1 MPTPC
6 EYTLAE
12 KPCIEGLQALGYSW
26 LPPSK
31 NELARDGLNQV
42 LLRDEF
48 VTAISEI
55 NCIDEETARTVY
67 LDMLNITDNQK
78 WLSLLR
84 SNYSRHIPGSSTKQT
99 IHLIDFQ
106 NVSRNRFTVTNQLFV
121 KAQNSRKPDVVVYVN
136 GIPLIVIEAKSPV
149 TAGDKASQGFEQIKQ
164 YERDIPR
171 LFYSNLFSVITDG
184 VRTLFGTT
192 GAPSEFWSAWKD
204 SWPRRDEDFRSE
216 LDRALYCLLEPSRLL
231 DILAH
236 FIVFETRSGKTIKK
250 MCRYQQYRAVN
261 KIVQRIVDKKHRRGL
276 IWHTQGSGKS
286 LTMVFAALK
295 LKSHR
300 TITDPALA
308 SPNILVLTDRIDLDV
323 QISKTFAAC
332 GIPNP
337 RQMQSVKDL
346 HSYVH
351 SGTVGLTLLST
362 IFKFDGSRK
371 PVENSSNWIVLV
383 DECHRTQEKDLG
395 AYLRATLPDAWFFGF
410 TGTPIKKNDFN
421 TYANFGVQGEGYL
434 DKYSIDDAVA
444 DGATVP
450 VRYTSR
456 KAEWQ
461 VDEKHLDMQFDNW
474 FSNLSVEKLE
484 ELKQKGVT
492 VSILAKHPKRI
503 KTISEDIWTHYQAQV
518 APDGYKA
525 QIVAIDREAIIL
537 YKRALD
543 KTISEDLIRKGM
555 TPVEAEE
562 TAANM
567 SAPVYSTNQED
578 GKPSEDIWTNSIRD
592 DLNRYKVEGQAEKD
606 VIAQFTDPSGDLKFL
621 IVCNKLLTGFDAPV
635 ENTMYLDSPLKDHNL
650 LQAIA
655 RTNRVYGDHKDFGL
669 IVDYIGVTR
678 YLKEALSSYHEPDI
692 ANAMVDIQAER
703 EKLAT
708 AYSELSKLTSPVRMN
723 SGNIKNEMDAML
735 RLLEGEDDW
744 FSFKG
749 KATAFLKAYESLSPD
764 PFVLNYTDYMKWIA
778 AFMAY
783 GKLRFEPGEDFDLR
797 KYSLKVREMLRE
809 YLEVSGMIT
818 LVKLRT
824 LAELQPQT
832 IIPAELEDLNT
843 AAIRR
848 GSELTKVLRD
858 KTAENP
864 LRYEKFSSRVWE
876 ILHQLEARQIDAA
889 GALGELDSV
898 LVGVREEEQAYRTSG
913 MNERAYGVYRLLQEF
928 LDRDETSEASSE
940 TNEDSE
946 HTDISLADWIRE
958 LAEQID
964 LLYSSD
970 EEAPVGWHLKSELK
984 KHLRQKVRL
993 MARDAGLHEARKLM
1007 PLPHK
1012 VEEFALRFYVKVA

>member
-1 MPTPC
+1 MSTPC

-26 LPPSK
+26 LHPSK

-48 VTAISEI
+48 ISAISEI
-55 NCIDEETARTVY
+55 NNLDEDTARAVY
-67 LDMLNITDNQK
+67 LDMLNLTDNQQ

-84 SNYSRHIPGSSTKQT
+84 GNYSRHVPGSSTKQT
-99 IHLIDFQ
+99 IHLIDFRD
-106 NVSRNRFTVTNQLFV
+106 VERNRFTVTNQLFV
-121 KAQNSRKPDVVVYVN
+121 KAQSSRKPDVVVYVN
-136 GIPLIVIEAKSPV
+136 GIPLVVIEAKNPV
-149 TAGDKASQGFEQIKQ
+149 AVGDKVSQGFEQIKQ

-184 VRTLFGTT
+184 VRTLYGTT
-192 GAPSEFWSAWKD
+192 GAPSEFWSVWKD
-204 SWPRRDEDFRSE
+204 PWPRNETEFASA
-216 LDRALYCLLEPSRLL
+216 LDNALYCLLEPSRLL
-231 DILAH
+231 DMLAH
-236 FIVFETRSGKTIKK
+236 FIVFETRSGKTVKK

-261 KIVQRIVDKKHRRGL
+261 KIVDRVVNGKHRQGL

-286 LTMVFAALK
+286 LTMVFTALK

-300 TITDPALA
+300 TVSDPSLA
-308 SPNILVLTDRIDLDV
+308 SPNILVVTDRIDLDD
-323 QISKTFAAC
+323 QIAKTFLAC
-332 GIPNP
+332 GLPNP
-337 RQMQSVKDL
+337 RQMKSVRDL

-410 TGTPIKKNDFN
+410 TGTPVKKNDLN
-421 TYANFGVQGEGYL
+421 TYQNFGANGEGYL

-456 KAEWQ
+456 KTEWQ

-474 FSNLSVEKLE
+474 FSDLDEERLN
-484 ELKQKGVT
+484 ELKEKSVT

-503 KTISEDIWTHYQAQV
+503 KTIAEDIWTHYKAHV
-518 APDGYKA
+518 EPDGYKA

-543 KTISEDLIRKGM
+543 EAIADDMIRRG
-555 TPVEAEE
+555 TSPDEA
-562 TAANM
+562 AAKAAEL
-567 SAPVYSTNQED
+567 SAPIYSTNQED
-578 GKPSEDIWTNSIRD
+578 GKPSEDAWLNEIRE
-592 DLNRYKVEGQAEKD
+592 DLGKYKTEGQEEKD
-606 VIAQFTDPSGDLKFL
+606 IISRFKDPDGDIKFL

-655 RTNRVYGDHKDFGL
+655 RTNRVFGDHKDFGL

-692 ANAMVDIQAER
+692 AHAMVDIQAER
-703 EKLAT
+703 EELAT
-708 AYSELSKLTSPVRMN
+708 AYAEVSRLTSAVRLN
-723 SGNIKNEMDAML
+723 TGNIKAEMDSML
-735 RLLEGEDDW
+735 SQLEGEDDW
-744 FSFKG
+744 YTFKG

-764 PFVLNYTDYMKWIA
+764 PFVLDYSAYMKWIA
-778 AFMAY
+778 AFLAY
-783 GKLRFEPGEDFDLR
+783 GKLRFEPGDDFDLR
-797 KYSLKVREMLRE
+797 SYSAKVREMLRD
-809 YLEVSGMIT
+809 YLEVSGMVSII
-818 LVKLRT
+818 KLRT
-824 LAELQPQT
+824 LADLQPKT
-832 IIPAELEDLNT
+832 VDAAEEPAELNS

-848 GSELTKVLRD
+848 GSELTKILRE

-864 LRYEKFSSRVWE
+864 LRYEKFSTRVME
-876 ILHQLEARQIDAA
+876 ILKQLESRQIDASE
-889 GALGELDSV
+889 ALSGLDDV
-898 LVGVREEEQAYRTSG
+898 LVGVREEEQSYKASG
-913 MNERAYGVYRLLQEF
+913 MNERAYGVYRLLQEY
-928 LDRDETSEASSE
+928 LAEETEQPDEECNAGGQG
-940 TNEDSE
+940 DQK
-946 HTDISLADWIRE
+946 SLMDWIRE
-958 LAEQID
+958 LAQEID
-964 LLYSSD
+964 QLYSD
-970 EEAPVGWHLKSELK
+970 DDEAPVGWHMKSQLK
-984 KHLRQKVRL
+984 KQLRQQVRA
-993 MARDAGLHEARKLM
+993 MAYEAGLQDAKKLM

-1012 VEEFALRFYVKVA
+1012 VEEFALRFYVKVS

>member
-26 LPPSK
+26 LHPTK

-48 VTAISEI
+48 LAAISEI
-55 NCIDEETARTVY
+55 NELDEETARTVY
-67 LDMLNITDNQK
+67 LDMLNVTDNQQ

-84 SNYSRHIPGSSTKQT
+84 GNYSRHVPGSSTKQT
-99 IHLIDFQ
+99 IHLIDFRD
-106 NVSRNRFTVTNQLFV
+106 VERNRFTVTNQLFV
-121 KAQNSRKPDVVVYVN
+121 KAQSSRKPDLVVYVN
-136 GIPLIVIEAKSPV
+136 GIPLVVIEAKSPV
-149 TAGDKASQGFEQIKQ
+149 AVGDKVSQGFEQIKQ

-184 VRTLFGTT
+184 VRTLYGTT
-192 GAPSEFWSAWKD
+192 GAPSEFWSLWKD
-204 SWPRRDEDFRSE
+204 PWPRNETEFASA
-216 LDRALYCLLEPSRLL
+216 LDNALYCILEPSRLL
-231 DILAH
+231 DMLAH
-236 FIVFETRSGKTIKK
+236 FIVFETRSGKTVKK

-261 KIVQRIVDKKHRRGL
+261 KIVDRVVNGKHRQGL

-286 LTMVFAALK
+286 LTMVFTALK

-300 TITDPALA
+300 TVSDPSLA
-308 SPNILVLTDRIDLDV
+308 SPNILVVTDRIDLDD
-323 QISKTFAAC
+323 QIAKTFQAC
-332 GIPNP
+332 GLPNP
-337 RQMQSVKDL
+337 RQMKSVRDL

-410 TGTPIKKNDFN
+410 TGTPVKKNDLN
-421 TYANFGVQGEGYL
+421 TYQNFGANGEGYL

-456 KAEWQ
+456 KTEWQ

-474 FSNLSVEKLE
+474 FSDLDEERLN
-484 ELKQKGVT
+484 ELKEKSVT

-503 KTISEDIWTHYQAQV
+503 KTIAEDIWTHYKAHV
-518 APDGYKA
+518 EPDGYKA

-543 KTISEDLIRKGM
+543 EAIADDMIRRG
-555 TPVEAEE
+555 TPPDEA
-562 TAANM
+562 AAKAAGL
-567 SAPVYSTNQED
+567 SAPIYSTNQED
-578 GKPSEDIWTNSIRD
+578 GKPSEDAWLNEIRE
-592 DLNRYKVEGQAEKD
+592 DLGKYKTEGQEEKD
-606 VIAQFTDPSGDLKFL
+606 IISRFKDPDGDIKFL

-655 RTNRVYGDHKDFGL
+655 RTNRVFGDHKDFGL

-692 ANAMVDIQAER
+692 AHAMVNIQAER
-703 EKLAT
+703 EELAT
-708 AYSELSKLTSPVRMN
+708 AYAEVSRLTSAIRLN
-723 SGNIKNEMDAML
+723 TGNIKAEMDSML
-735 RLLEGEDDW
+735 SQLEGEDDW
-744 FSFKG
+744 YTFKG
-749 KATAFLKAYESLSPD
+749 KATSFLKAYEALSPD
-764 PFVLNYTDYMKWIA
+764 PFVLDYSAYMKWIA
-778 AFMAY
+778 AFLAY
-783 GKLRFEPGEDFDLR
+783 GKLRFEPGDDFDLR
-797 KYSLKVREMLRE
+797 SYSAKVREMLRD
-809 YLEVSGMIT
+809 YLEVSGMVSII
-818 LVKLRT
+818 KLRT
-824 LAELQPQT
+824 LAELQPKAADT
-832 IIPAELEDLNT
+832 DEPAELNS

-848 GSELTKVLRD
+848 GSELTKILRE

-864 LRYEKFSSRVWE
+864 LRYEKFSTRVME
-876 ILHQLEARQIDAA
+876 ILKQLESRQIDASE
-889 GALGELDSV
+889 ALSGLDDV
-898 LVGVREEEQAYRTSG
+898 LVGVREEEQSYKASG
-913 MNERAYGVYRLLQEF
+913 MNERAYGVYRLLQEY
-928 LDRDETSEASSE
+928 LAEETEQPDEECNAGGQG
-940 TNEDSE
+940 DQK
-946 HTDISLADWIRE
+946 SLMDWIRE
-958 LAEQID
+958 LAQEID
-964 LLYSSD
+964 QLYSD
-970 EEAPVGWHLKSELK
+970 DDEAPVGWHMKSQLK
-984 KHLRQKVRL
+984 KQLRQQVRA
-993 MARDAGLHEARKLM
+993 MAYEAGLQDARKLM

-1012 VEEFALRFYVKVA
+1012 VEEFALRFYVKVS